1 MIRSTR
7 RIELPE
13 FKSLNDD
20 ELYYF
25 HRLRKY
31 GDSGFKSKKIGT
43 FNLDRGSVKFIGKRG
58 VRFRDAVYICWGC
71 DLVFSQG
78 FAYMSSVGTVYFC
91 HSCKGLARPT
101 KAIDTMRLALPGG
114 RAGAI

>member
-1 MIRSTR
+1 MNRSAR

-20 ELYYF
+20 ELYYL

-31 GDSGFKSKKIGT
+31 GSGEFKNKRIGI
-43 FNLDRGSVKFIGKRG
+43 FNLDRGTVKIIGKRG
-58 VRFRDAVYICWGC
+58 VRFREARYICWGC
-71 DLVFSQG
+71 DLVFLQG
-78 FAYMSSVGTVYFC
+78 FAYLSSVGTVYFC
-91 HSCKGLARPT
+91 YSCKELARPT
-101 KAIDTMRLALPGG
+101 KAIDTMRLALQGG